1 MSHGKR
7 KIAYGRRKERRAG
20 EQGNA
25 TGYN

>member
-1 MSHGKR
+1 MSHGKK
-7 KIAYGRRKERRAG
+7 KIDEGKKKLRRAG